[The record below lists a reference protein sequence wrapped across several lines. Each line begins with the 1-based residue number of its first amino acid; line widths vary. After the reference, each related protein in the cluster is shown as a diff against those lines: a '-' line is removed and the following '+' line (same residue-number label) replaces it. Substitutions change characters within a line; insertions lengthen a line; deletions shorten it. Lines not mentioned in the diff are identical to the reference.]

1 MRLFDNAARFLAS
14 LAAGGRTVV
23 VVTHER
29 DTFTGV
35 QRTLTLVDGAVAS

>member
-1 MRLFDNAARFLAS
+1 
-14 LAAGGRTVV
+14 

-35 QRTLTLVDGAVAS
+35 GRTLTLVDGAVAP